1 LSARQDIRK
10 RARGNGIRHEGEGV
24 KLQHVAIVGAAG
36 KMGSWFMSY
45 FSHRGLDVSAF
56 DINQK
61 ILKPS
66 DRVKIQN
73 SLADCVKDADFVL
86 VCVPVQKTPQAIKEC
101 TKSMKD
107 GAVIGEIS
115 SIKKKTF
122 AALKNTPIKLRPLC
136 LHPMFGPG
144 TSKTV
149 ETKMLLIP
157 VRDEKLEL
165 ELANEIFKDSNLTV
179 LLDANEH
186 DKAIAIVLGLT
197 YFANLIFAKLISSS
211 NISVLKQVS
220 GTTFGLQSL
229 IAESILTEE
238 PDLIVALIGENV
250 YTKRYIDQYI
260 KEAEALAKLAITK
273 ESSHLKAELQKV
285 KLSIQKRQDLQQS
298 YKRMY
303 EIIHKQ
309 TKDKNSA

>member
-1 LSARQDIRK
+1 
-10 RARGNGIRHEGEGV
+10 
-24 KLQHVAIVGAAG
+24 LQHVAIVGAAG
-36 KMGSWFMSY
+36 KMGSWFVSY
-45 FSHRGLDVSAF
+45 FAHRGLDVSAF

-61 ILKPS
+61 ILKLS

-73 SLADCVKDADFVL
+73 SLVDCVKDADFVL
-86 VCVPVQKTPQAIKEC
+86 ICVPVQKTPQAIKEC

-115 SIKKKTF
+115 SVKKKTF

-144 TSKTV
+144 TSRTG

-165 ELANEIFKDSNLTV
+165 EIANEIFKNSNLTV
-179 LLDANEH
+179 LFDAKEH

-197 YFANLIFAKLISSS
+197 YFANLVFAKLISSS

-238 PDLIVALIGENV
+238 PDLIVALIGENA

-260 KEAEALAKLAITK
+260 KDAEALSRLAITK